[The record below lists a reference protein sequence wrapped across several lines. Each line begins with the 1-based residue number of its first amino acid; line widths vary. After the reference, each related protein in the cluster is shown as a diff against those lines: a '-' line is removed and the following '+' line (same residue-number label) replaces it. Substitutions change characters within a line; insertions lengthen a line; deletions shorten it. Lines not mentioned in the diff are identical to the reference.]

1 VIAPSVRKP
10 HPPHWLCNGERHAP
24 LSPSRRSPQCPPLF
38 LAFVLWPGAVAA
50 QDVTGSGMGQGEA
63 AIGVRSDVT
72 IQIEGARSTPANRLQ
87 QMTDAATDRVSEIRI
102 CYRELAS
109 KRPTAAGGVAVRV
122 TLEADKK
129 PPRFEIK
136 EQPGTDP
143 EVTRC
148 VTRELEKATWRKV
161 ERPASAVITLEF
173 QNSRA
178 KGEQEMAELRQA
190 AEQVE
195 IHAREGGGYEAGWST
210 HDGSVSFLVSNPTN
224 RDGIE
229 PVLRKLRDAFAGFA
243 DCRRRSE
250 QGGRSPA
257 GNVEAELRLLGPGEK
272 SHAKVISSSVAH
284 PRVIPCIEH
293 LLAGLG
299 VDGASS
305 AKPLAIRVT
314 FGG

>member
-1 VIAPSVRKP
+1 VIAPSARKLQ
-10 HPPHWLCNGERHAP
+10 PPRFLSSLSYRMCPQRCLAP
-24 LSPSRRSPQCPPLF
+24 ACMLLS
-38 LAFVLWPGAVAA
+38 FVLLADTGAA
-50 QDVTGSGMGQGEA
+50 QEVTEAGMGQGEA

-72 IQIEGARSTPANRLQ
+72 LAIEGARSTPANRLEQ
-87 QMTDAATDRVSEIRI
+87 ITDATTDRLADLRR

-122 TLEADKK
+122 TLEPDKK
-129 PPRFEIK
+129 PARLEIK

-143 EVTRC
+143 EVTGC
-148 VTRELEKATWRKV
+148 VKRELEKVAWRKV
-161 ERPASAVITLEF
+161 ERPAAALITFEF

-178 KGEQEMAELRQA
+178 KGEQEMAERRQV
-190 AEQVE
+190 AEHVE
-195 IHAREGGGYEAGWST
+195 IHSRERGGYEASWATPEGE
-210 HDGSVSFLVSNPTN
+210 VSFLVSNPAT

-257 GNVEAELRLLGPGEK
+257 GSLEVELALVPRGK
-272 SHAKVISSSVAH
+272 HRAKVASSSVAH
-284 PRVIPCIEH
+284 PRAIPCVERV
-293 LLAGLG
+293 LGGLRF
-299 VDGASS
+299 DGASS
-305 AKPLAIRVT
+305 SHPLAVRVT

>member
-1 VIAPSVRKP
+1 VIAPSAG
-10 HPPHWLCNGERHAP
+10 L
-24 LSPSRRSPQCPPLF
+24 L
-38 LAFVLWPGAVAA
+38 FVLVVLSLVVLSGAVAA

-72 IQIEGARSTPANRLQ
+72 IAIEGARSTPANRLQ
-87 QMTDAATDRVSEIRI
+87 QITDAATDRVSELRS

-122 TLEADKK
+122 TLEQDKK

-148 VTRELEKATWRKV
+148 VKRELEKAAWRKV
-161 ERPASAVITLEF
+161 ERPAAAVITLEF

-178 KGEQEMAELRQA
+178 KGEQEMAELRHA

-195 IHAREGGGYEAGWST
+195 LHAREGGGYEAGWSAP
-210 HDGSVSFLVSNPTN
+210 DGSVSFLVYNPAS

-257 GNVEAELRLLGPGEK
+257 GNVEVELALGPHAK
-272 SHAKVISSSVAH
+272 SHAKVVSSSVAH
-284 PRVIPCIEH
+284 PRASPCIERV
-293 LLAGLG
+293 LGGLG
-299 VDGASS
+299 FEGASS
-305 AKPLAIRVT
+305 AEALAVRVT

>member
-1 VIAPSVRKP
+1 VRF
-10 HPPHWLCNGERHAP
+10 GGRASHAP
-24 LSPSRRSPQCPPLF
+24 RPELLL
-38 LAFVLWPGAVAA
+38 LAFVLVPGTVAA

-72 IQIEGARSTPANRLQ
+72 IAIEGARSTPASRLQ
-87 QMTDAATDRVSEIRI
+87 QITDAATDRVSELRS

-122 TLEADKK
+122 TLEPDKK

-143 EVTRC
+143 DVTRC
-148 VTRELEKATWRKV
+148 VKRELEKAAWRQV
-161 ERPASAVITLEF
+161 ERPAAAIITLEF

-178 KGEQEMAELRQA
+178 KGEQDMAALRQA

-195 IHAREGGGYEAGWST
+195 IRGREGGGYEAGWAAPE
-210 HDGSVSFLVSNPTN
+210 GSVSFLVSNPAT

-229 PVLRKLRDAFAGFA
+229 PVLKKLRDAFAGFA

-257 GNVEAELRLLGPGEK
+257 GNVEVELALVPNGK
-272 SHAKVISSSVAH
+272 SRVKVVSSSVAH
-284 PRVIPCIEH
+284 PRAIPCVEH
-293 LLAGLG
+293 VLGGLRFA
-299 VDGASS
+299 GASS
-305 AKPLAIRVT
+305 PKPLAIRVT